1 MKILWIDDEIDLLK
15 PFIYLL
21 QQEGYEVE
29 TATSGEDG
37 VELARREV
45 FDLIF
50 LDEIMPGVDGLEVLR
65 KIKNENS
72 QQIVVMV
79 TKSEEEDLM
88 KKAYG
93 SWVDDYITKPFSFNQ
108 LLSVLN
114 RTLKRRSIISEQMAE
129 EYATQFRTFSE
140 PADYLEWVDYY
151 KSIVSWD
158 LRLLDYGSN
167 DLKVLQKEKKHEAN
181 AGFAKYIENNYR
193 DFLNGKGPTLSNN
206 LFAYAVTY
214 FEQTH
219 TN

>member
-21 QQEGYEVE
+21 QQEGYDVK

-37 VELARREV
+37 VALVHTEV

-72 QQIVVMV
+72 QQLVVMI
-79 TKSEEEDLM
+79 TKSEEQDLM

-93 SWVDDYITKPFSFNQ
+93 GWVDDYITKPFSFNQ

-114 RTLKRRSIISEQMAE
+114 RTLKRRLIIEETMGQ
-129 EYATQFRTFSE
+129 EYATQFRSLVE
-140 PADYLEWVDYY
+140 PTNYEEWIEYY
-151 KSIVSWD
+151 KNIVSWD
-158 LRLLDYGSN
+158 LRLLEFGGR
-167 DLKVLQKEKKHEAN
+167 DLKEIQEQRKREAD
-181 AGFAKYIENNYR
+181 AGFVKFVE
-193 DFLNGKGPTLSNN
+193 
-206 LFAYAVTY
+206 
-214 FEQTH
+214 
-219 TN
+219 